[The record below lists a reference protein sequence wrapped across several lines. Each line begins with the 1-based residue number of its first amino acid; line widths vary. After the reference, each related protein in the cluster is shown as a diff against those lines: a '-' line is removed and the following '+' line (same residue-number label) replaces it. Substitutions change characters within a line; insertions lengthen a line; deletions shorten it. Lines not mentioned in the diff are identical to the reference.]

1 MVLRGVWVVVI
12 LFFGR
17 VVGYCWGYGCLALR
31 FGFGCCGW
39 LVLVLIGFAFL
50 LLRVDIRAGV
60 CGVVAFVWL
69 GF

>member
-12 LFFGR
+12 LFL
-17 VVGYCWGYGCLALR
+17 VGLLVTAGVTGCLALR
-31 FGFGCCGW
+31 FDFGCCGW

-60 CGVVAFVWL
+60 CGVVAFVWF